1 MRGTSPSIVRSD
13 SHWLLR
19 KVACLLALAPLVLSL
34 ACTLRLIGE
43 YDEVIDRCLTEFQQK
58 TEAFLSRLE
67 LAQGTPQAAFD
78 KNTDFYTEAAAAINT
93 MRVRANAQPKKE
105 ILVEQ
110 LDLLK
115 KSLEDLKNLHQ
126 LAGPNGLTQ
135 GPIEDTR
142 SAMETH
148 IESILKLELALKRGK
163 NSARMLPPPP
173 ALTASG
179 D

>member
-1 MRGTSPSIVRSD
+1 
-13 SHWLLR
+13 
-19 KVACLLALAPLVLSL
+19 L

-43 YDEVIDRCLTEFQQK
+43 YDEVIDRSLTEFQQK

-115 KSLEDLKNLHQ
+115 KSLEDLKKLHQ

-135 GPIEDTR
+135 GPIEDIR

-173 ALTASG
+173 ALTTASG